1 MVRRTIQRGKWWN
14 ILMENKIGFWGTD
27 GPYGAFSNFYPC
39 KFIWNC
45 RQFNCS
51 EQAFMWAKAR
61 YFNDL
66 ESEELILKETDPKKI
81 KALGRKVKNFDANK
95 WSDIS
100 YNFMLSANIAKY
112 QQNEELKN
120 KLLNTGKAYLYEDS
134 PFDYLWGVGKDGSG
148 KNLLGK
154 VLMEV
159 REYFWSLEI
168 INSD

>member
-1 MVRRTIQRGKWWN
+1 
-14 ILMENKIGFWGTD
+14 
-27 GPYGAFSNFYPC
+27 
-39 KFIWNC
+39 
-45 RQFNCS
+45 
-51 EQAFMWAKAR
+51 MWAKAR
-61 YFNDL
+61 YLNDL

-120 KLLNTGKAYLYEDS
+120 KLLNTGNAYLYEDS
-134 PFDYLWGVGKDGSG
+134 PFDSLWGVGKDGSG

-159 REYFWSLEI
+159 RAYFYSFEF